1 MGAKIKNEA
10 TEDIDNIK
18 TLSQN
23 LFKFFTD
30 DKNLYEIT
38 NNEFGGELIYAGGD
52 DILALMPVKKD
63 DKTFLGFLETL
74 DKRFKQKVGDDVSL
88 SFGVNIVYQKY
99 PLRDAIKSAF
109 DLLYSAKATTS
120 NSVTIKTTKHSG
132 QFFQTNIALNSE
144 VYQSY
149 KKIVDGILKEEI
161 LLPHSI
167 HHSLKRYQ
175 SAIVATYERDRS
187 TKALFET
194 IFNDE
199 RDSKTKQGLQ
209 ELQKF
214 LDILKP
220 TTNEEFDKFFSKLS
234 IVKFLR
240 GDRDE

>member
-1 MGAKIKNEA
+1 M
-10 TEDIDNIK
+10 
-18 TLSQN
+18 
-23 LFKFFTD
+23 
-30 DKNLYEIT
+30 
-38 NNEFGGELIYAGGD
+38 
-52 DILALMPVKKD
+52 
-63 DKTFLGFLETL
+63 
-74 DKRFKQKVGDDVSL
+74 GDDVSL

-175 SAIVATYERDRS
+175 SAIIATYQSSRS